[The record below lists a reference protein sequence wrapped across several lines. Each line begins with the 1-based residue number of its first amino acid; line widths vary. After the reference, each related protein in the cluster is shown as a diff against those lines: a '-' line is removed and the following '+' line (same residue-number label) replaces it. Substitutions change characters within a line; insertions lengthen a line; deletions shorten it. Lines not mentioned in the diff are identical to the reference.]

1 MSMKISFTGTHGTG
15 KTTAVY
21 ELATKMKI
29 ENPDK
34 TVGIFMEN
42 AKHSPVGFN
51 KDKPIEAQLWIFS
64 NQLQSEI
71 YLSTKY
77 DILITDRTIF
87 DPIAYTEY
95 FGFRDL
101 AHDMFNFAKFYMDSY
116 DKIILKTMK
125 NNDYWHKDGIRDV
138 EDEEYRSKIEQIL
151 KKIYFSLIYN
161 CKSKFVYSEI

>member
-1 MSMKISFTGTHGTG
+1 MKLSYTGTHGTG

-29 ENPDK
+29 ENPNK

-51 KDKPIEAQLWIFS
+51 KNKPIEAQLWIFS

-95 FGFRDL
+95 FGFQDL
-101 AHDMFNFAKFYMDSY
+101 AHDMFKFALSHMNSY
-116 DKIILKTMK
+116 DKIMFRTIK
-125 NNDYWHKDGIRDV
+125 NNNHWHSDGVRDT
-138 EDEEYRSKIEQIL
+138 EDEEYRNKVEQIL
-151 KKIYFSLIYN
+151 KKIYFSLLYN
-161 CKSKFVYSEI
+161 CKAKFEYLEV